1 LSCGKSHF
9 CRGPSTSLDG
19 IGHMADRVK
28 SGCST
33 VDVRHMLT
41 AGAYYVDNVAN
52 DPVLEALEGLVRA
65 LRDNQARIE
74 ATIARA
80 ERIREQREVGLSYRE
95 IESGVERPLIVE
107 LTRDNLAA
115 LVEAG
120 SRLRRAEARALHGE
134 GMTMEQIAELFGV
147 SRQRVSALLRS
158 ERESS

>member
-1 LSCGKSHF
+1 
-9 CRGPSTSLDG
+9 
-19 IGHMADRVK
+19 MAD
-28 SGCST
+28 
-33 VDVRHMLT
+33 
-41 AGAYYVDNVAN
+41 
-52 DPVLEALEGLVRA
+52 DPVLDALDGLVRA
-65 LRDNQARIE
+65 LRENATRID

-80 ERIREQREVGLSYRE
+80 ERIRDQRLEGLSYRE
-95 IESGVERPLIVE
+95 IESGEARPLIVE

-158 ERESS
+158 DRG